1 MFKIW
6 EWLFLLIGKKNNS
19 TIIEN
24 PVEIKLYGVSLYA
37 VHTVRDKVFVV
48 NYLLFMAICG
58 TIHRYKK
65 WERKPAENENKDKLK
80 SALKECTRY

>member
-48 NYLLFMAICG
+48 NYLLFIAICG
-58 TIHRYKK
+58 TIRRCKNY
-65 WERKPAENENKDKLK
+65 ERRPVGNENKGKFR
-80 SALKECTRY
+80 SALKEYTRH